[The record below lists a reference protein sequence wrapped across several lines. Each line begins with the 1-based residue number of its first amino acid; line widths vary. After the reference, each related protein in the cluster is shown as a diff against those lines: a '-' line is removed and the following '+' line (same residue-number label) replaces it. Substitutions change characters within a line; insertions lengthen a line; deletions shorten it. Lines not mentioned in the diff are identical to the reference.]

1 LYLPFKEEKLKNVA
15 RENGLE
21 PLAKIIM
28 AQNKEDIDFLATK
41 YLNDTVNNEDAALQG
56 ARILLPNGSTKI
68 FFVRKQLRRLYE
80 RKATITTKVVKP
92 KKKKALKI
100 QPIF

>member
-1 LYLPFKEEKLKNVA
+1 VA

-21 PLAKIIM
+21 PLKIIM

-56 ARILLPNGSTKI
+56 ARDIIAEWINENI
-68 FFVRKQLRRLYE
+68 FVRKQLRRLYE

-92 KKKKALKI
+92 KKTKKVLSKI